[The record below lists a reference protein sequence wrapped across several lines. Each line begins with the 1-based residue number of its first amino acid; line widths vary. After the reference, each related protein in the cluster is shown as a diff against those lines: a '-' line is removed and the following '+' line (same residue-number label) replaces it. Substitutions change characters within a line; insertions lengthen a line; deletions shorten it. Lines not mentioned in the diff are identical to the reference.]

1 MNIRIYNAR
10 ILTMEEGKDIF
21 RGEIQIKD
29 GKISYAGP
37 LKESQEKKSEREFW
51 DEEIDAKGN
60 LIMPGFKNAHT
71 HSPMTFLRSYA
82 DDMKLQ
88 EWLFDKVFPAE
99 AKLSSDDIYWLTKLA
114 ILEYLTSG
122 ITAAFDMYKLK
133 SDSARAAEES
143 GFRMVFC
150 GDIND
155 FGGTV
160 GEMESD
166 YIAYNAEKESLLS
179 YQIGF
184 HAEYTTSRQ
193 LMEEIADLADKY
205 KAPVY
210 VHCSETRKEVDE
222 CMERA
227 GMSPVAYMD
236 SLGLF
241 RHGGG
246 LFHGVHMD
254 ESDYEIIKRR
264 GIYVV
269 TNPASNLKL
278 ASGVAPVKRYCDE
291 GIMVAI
297 GTDGPASNNCLDM
310 FREMF
315 LVTGLQKVMCDDPEA
330 MPASDVLKMAT
341 VNGAHAMGL
350 SDCDTIAEGKRAD
363 LIMIDLMQ
371 PNMQPLHNTE
381 KNIVYSASK
390 QNVIMTMI
398 NGKILYRDG
407 SFMIGEEAEVIYE
420 NANRVSERILGNV

>member
-1 MNIRIYNAR
+1 MKIRIYNAK

-21 RGEIQIKD
+21 QGEIQVKD
-29 GKISYAGP
+29 GKIVYAGP
-37 LKESQEKKSEREFW
+37 SKEEKECW

-99 AKLSSDDIYWLTKLA
+99 AKLTSDDVYWLTKLA
-114 ILEYLTSG
+114 VLEYLTSG

-133 SDSARAAEES
+133 KDSARAAVES

-160 GEMESD
+160 DEMEAD
-166 YIAYNAEKESLLS
+166 YLKYNADKESLLS

-193 LMEEIADLADKY
+193 LMEKIAGLADKY

-210 VHCSETRKEVDE
+210 VHCSETKKEVEE
-222 CMERA
+222 CRERS

-241 RHGGG
+241 RYGGG

-278 ASGVAPVKRYCDE
+278 ASGVAPVNRYRDE
-291 GIMVAI
+291 GIPVAI

-330 MPASDVLKMAT
+330 MPACDVLKMAT

-350 SDCDTIAEGKRAD
+350 SDCDTITEGKRAD
-363 LIMIDLMQ
+363 LIMLDLMQ
-371 PNMQPLHNTE
+371 PNMQPIQNIE

-398 NGKILYRDG
+398 NGKILYRAG
-407 SFMIGEEAEVIYE
+407 SFMIGEKAEVIYE
-420 NANRVSERILGNV
+420 NANRISERILGNG